1 MDYDIIEFDEELYQ
15 QNLAENDFSSAETDG
30 KGEDQNDRNN

>member
-1 MDYDIIEFDEELYQ
+1 MDYDIIEFDEEFYQ

-30 KGEDQNDRNN
+30 KGEDQNDTNN